1 MTARTEPTRRPNLT
15 VSGQVTAQVVPCVV
29 GAERLFPFCCQLSYP
44 AVVQSAFGLFSC
56 YTLVDGSST
65 FFLAP
70 HLDCASDEARI
81 ARAVGVAS
89 LVIWGVGFPIFLGL
103 LIIRKANDPKYS
115 FVIVSYGYKS
125 ALRYWA
131 ALECL
136 KKFGVLLIITV
147 LNDTSRFSQELA
159 ATILVLFLAFA
170 AIAVAVS
177 EPFVSSLVNNLHVAC
192 DFLAIF
198 VLLTGLLSTSVGQ
211 TDKYKTGEVETMS
224 IVVVSYAAC
233 LLAGLLGILAI
244 ETGSVLRPGSRLH
257 ALWQSFLHSSA
268 ANTVKSAAHRASF
281 VTKRLSSYSTVVPSA
296 PSFEEALDRAAA
308 DAEIVTE

>member
-1 MTARTEPTRRPNLT
+1 
-15 VSGQVTAQVVPCVV
+15 
-29 GAERLFPFCCQLSYP
+29 
-44 AVVQSAFGLFSC
+44 
-56 YTLVDGSST
+56 
-65 FFLAP
+65 
-70 HLDCASDEARI
+70 
-81 ARAVGVAS
+81 VAS

-103 LIIRKANDPKYS
+103 LIIRKASDPKYS

-125 ALRYWA
+125 AFRYWA
-131 ALECL
+131 AWECL

-147 LNDTSRFSQELA
+147 LRFSPELA
-159 ATILVLFLAFA
+159 ATVLVLFLTFA
-170 AIAVAVS
+170 VISVALFQ
-177 EPFVSSLVNNLHVAC
+177 PFFNALVNDLHIAC
-192 DFLAIF
+192 DFLTIF

-296 PSFEEALDRAAA
+296 PSFEETLDRAAA